1 MRCVRRIGSVIEESA
16 TVLSVAGNTA
26 WVETQRRRSC
36 DGCAARHG
44 CGSAAL
50 SKVLGNR
57 RTRLQVISQVEV
69 EPGDRVVLGLQEQA
83 LIRGSIAVYL
93 IPLLSMI
100 ALAVGAEAAFGTESG
115 SGDGPALAGGLAGMV
130 LGMMWLNMF
139 GRKVQADARYQAVLL
154 RRTAQVADLGPLE
167 KSKTSGDLQ

>member
-1 MRCVRRIGSVIEESA
+1 MIEESA
-16 TVLSVAGNTA
+16 TVLSVAGDRA

-50 SKVLGNR
+50 SKVLGIR
-57 RTRLQVISQVEV
+57 RTRLQVISQIEV
-69 EPGDRVVLGLQEQA
+69 QPGDRVVLGLQEQA

-93 IPLLSMI
+93 IPILSMI
-100 ALAVGAEAAFGTESG
+100 ALAMGAEVVFGTDSM
-115 SGDGPALAGGLAGMV
+115 SGDEPALAGGLIGMI
-130 LGMMWLNMF
+130 LGMMWLKMF

-154 RRTAQVADLGPLE
+154 RRTVPVADLGPLE
-167 KSKTSGDLQ
+167 KSKTSGDL